1 MDAQEKKNTIIK
13 QVMVFVMLQKCKKT
27 NDKRI
32 CISWFTKL
40 IKNMGLIISK
50 FKGLKKLFQFDGF
63 NLF

>member
-1 MDAQEKKNTIIK
+1 M
-13 QVMVFVMLQKCKKT
+13 
-27 NDKRI
+27 
-32 CISWFTKL
+32 KL

>member
-32 CISWFTKL
+32 CISWFMKL
-40 IKNMGLIISK
+40 IKNIGFIISNSK
-50 FKGLKKLFQFDGF
+50 D
-63 NLF
+63 